1 MIAADAVQ
9 ISSDPMIFA
18 MILELFKATD
28 TMLVFSRRIGKKLME
43 SVRLEEERI
52 TRRKI
57 ARQNKDRK
65 IEDEVEKLNE
75 PKKKQ
80 NMKMNSI
87 YRFRVGHH
95 TEMPTSNV

>member
-1 MIAADAVQ
+1 MNIVG
-9 ISSDPMIFA
+9 F
-18 MILELFKATD
+18 
-28 TMLVFSRRIGKKLME
+28 
-43 SVRLEEERI
+43 EEER
-52 TRRKI
+52 TTKRKI